1 MSFEHWSGDV
11 GSGKLGVRRIE
22 HLRCCGELQAINVG
36 DSAMTEAELWN
47 MQLLAAAN
55 ASEAFQGVVTI
66 IFAYLVAAYFV
77 GRRLTRF
84 QAALVSLFF
93 VLGAA
98 GASFMTFVE
107 FRRAAMFMEQ
117 LTSQFGVESISPN
130 AVVLP
135 LYAVLMALLIPASV
149 FFMYQIRK
157 DPQLGAGGSER
168 P

>member
-1 MSFEHWSGDV
+1 
-11 GSGKLGVRRIE
+11 
-22 HLRCCGELQAINVG
+22 
-36 DSAMTEAELWN
+36 MTEAELWN

-55 ASEAFQGVVTI
+55 ASESFQGVVTI
-66 IFAYLVAAYFV
+66 IFAYLVTAYFV

-130 AVVLP
+130 AMMVP
-135 LYAVLMALLIPASV
+135 AFSALMALLIPASV
-149 FFMYQIRK
+149 FFMYQIRRN
-157 DPQLGAGGSER
+157 PELGVGTATTDADASSTPR
-168 P
+168 